1 MARKKSASSAYKE
14 GNTYSARLRRSG
26 QDVYVSGFRTKTQAS
41 QAAEDELAERLEH
54 GEVWGMGPR
63 ATTLAQGLQ
72 AYGLACLGELKGAA
86 QESRRINKYLR
97 AAGLAVLVVRPVV
110 DPQTPNVHFK
120 VSLKEEVGERK
131 VPNGLHR
138 HRRNLLAKTA
148 DSDAHRD
155 ALATTEMQD
164 IKRFQVQAF
173 VRAMT
178 GEGVKG
184 ATVGLERAL
193 LRRLFN
199 YARTTWNWHSLRDNP
214 AASLKMPKIDNERTR
229 ILSQD
234 EQERLSVALR
244 DCRNPQ
250 VAPAVVLLLETA
262 MRSSEPLEHARWRDV
277 NWEGHF
283 ITLSDS
289 KSGGRKVPLSP
300 EAIQALQDLKPGEPD
315 APIVSMTYEALRA
328 AFNRACERAGIEGL
342 NLHDLRHTGATRLGL
357 KTGNIFLVMGLT
369 GHKTLTSA
377 MRYMN
382 TPVQDVL
389 EALRAPVVIA
399 EPSAK
404 SVTISKEQ
412 LEQLQAQAAVGRAAL
427 SAAGLMQPTQVEG
440 VVSSAAAGVPS
451 EGVGPFAATAGRNN
465 VVPLRR
471 AA

>member
-1 MARKKSASSAYKE
+1 MAKKKSSSPAYKE
-14 GNTYSARLRRSG
+14 GNAYSARLRRRG
-26 QDVYVSGFRTKTQAS
+26 QDVYVSGFRLKTDAA
-41 QAAEDELAERLEH
+41 QAAEDELAERLKH
-54 GEVWGMGPR
+54 GKVWGMGAS

-72 AYGLACLGELKGAA
+72 DYGLACLGELKGAA

-120 VSLKEEVGERK
+120 VTLKEEVGERT
-131 VPNGLHR
+131 VPNGLHT
-138 HRRNLLAKTA
+138 HRKNLLAKTA

-164 IKRFQVQAF
+164 IKRFQMQAF
-173 VRAMT
+173 IRAMSS
-178 GEGVKG
+178 EGVSA
-184 ATVGLERAL
+184 ATVHLERAL
-193 LRRLFN
+193 LRRLYN
-199 YARTTWNWHSLRDNP
+199 YARTTWNWHTLRDNP

-229 ILSQD
+229 VLSQD
-234 EQERLSVALR
+234 EQERLSAALR

-262 MRSSEPLEHARWRDV
+262 MRSSEPLERARWGDV
-277 NWEGHF
+277 NWEEHY
-283 ITLSDS
+283 ITLPDS
-289 KSGGRKVPLSP
+289 KSGPRKVPLSP
-300 EAIQALQDLKPGEPD
+300 EAIGALEDLQPGEPN
-315 APIVSMTYEALRA
+315 AHILPMTYEALRA

-369 GHKTLTSA
+369 GHKTFTSA

-382 TPVQDVL
+382 TPIQDVL
-389 EALRAPVVIA
+389 EALRALDVPA
-399 EPSAK
+399 EPPAN

-427 SAAGLMQPTQVEG
+427 SAAGLVQPLV
-440 VVSSAAAGVPS
+440 
-451 EGVGPFAATAGRNN
+451 
-465 VVPLRR
+465 
-471 AA
+471 